1 MYQPHIVR
9 DRPVVDPF
17 EQRKSQRVPN
27 MGSVG
32 DYPSQCEAGQ
42 AMQLLQIKAS
52 DSPSTLVSGIEIFQ
66 FHSQKGEGDE
76 EGKNDGV
83 IGIHVSLDTHS
94 FADRSCSNY
103 GEIMAC
109 SRT

>member
-1 MYQPHIVR
+1 
-9 DRPVVDPF
+9 
-17 EQRKSQRVPN
+17 
-27 MGSVG
+27 MGSAG
-32 DYPSQCEAGQ
+32 DYLSQCEAGQ
-42 AMQLLQIKAS
+42 VMQLLQIKVS
-52 DSPSTLVSGIEIFQ
+52 NSPSTLVSGIEIFQ

-76 EGKNDGV
+76 AGKNGGV

-94 FADRSCSNY
+94 FADGIRSNY